1 LSRVN
6 ALWLPICVLL
16 FPACDPSLYA
26 DNAASSSGAL
36 VSGATCPDGGTTL
49 TYSNF
54 GQSFMATECTSCH
67 GSGRASG
74 GVRLDTQSSV
84 QANASLIDSVAG
96 AGPNAERTSMP
107 QGASVPTATREEL
120 STWLACGAP

>member
-1 LSRVN
+1 VTRIL
-6 ALWLPICVLL
+6 LVLL
-16 FPACDPSLYA
+16 VSLTACDPSLYA

-49 TYSNF
+49 TYSSF

-67 GSGRASG
+67 GSGKSSG
-74 GVRLDTQSSV
+74 GIRLDTQSAV
-84 QANASLIDSVAG
+84 QANAALIDSVAG
-96 AGPNAERTSMP
+96 AGPDSVRTSMP
-107 QGASVPTATREEL
+107 EGGSVDTATREEL

>member
-1 LSRVN
+1 VTRHVL
-6 ALWLPICVLL
+6 VLL
-16 FPACDPSLYA
+16 VSLTACDPSLYA

-36 VSGATCPDGGTTL
+36 VSGATCPDGGTSL
-49 TYSNF
+49 TYTNF

-67 GSGRASG
+67 GTARAEG

-84 QANASLIDSVAG
+84 QSNASLIDSVAG
-96 AGPNAERTSMP
+96 AGPNGVRTSMP
-107 QGASVPTATREEL
+107 QGGSVPTATREEL